1 MYSDNKGSVRA
12 ALFAAM
18 QMRTVG
24 PCSLQNR
31 LQQHHAVH
39 TPVYKAHI
47 SCHVCRVCKKECIT
61 VLVLACYLQDPSL
74 SEALFY
80 MNLYNLVS
88 ADGPSAVV
96 AATTPLKEN
105 FRQLVSA
112 LGECLALRCTV

>member
-1 MYSDNKGSVRA
+1 M
-12 ALFAAM
+12 
-18 QMRTVG
+18 
-24 PCSLQNR
+24 CS
-31 LQQHHAVH
+31 
-39 TPVYKAHI
+39 
-47 SCHVCRVCKKECIT
+47 VCKAQRVM
-61 VLVLACYLQDPSL
+61 VLLLYCCLQDPSL

-112 LGECLALRCTV
+112 LGECFALHCTV